1 MINERFSPSTQT
13 NIATIFSLQKKTQ
26 GYHFLPQVSDPK
38 KIVVQC
44 SLKIRSLARFQR
56 KKKKEK
62 KGKVRMTE

>member
-1 MINERFSPSTQT
+1 MINERSVLDA

-44 SLKIRSLARFQR
+44 SLKIRSLARFQKEKR
-56 KKKKEK
+56 KKKKKEK
-62 KGKVRMTE
+62 